1 MTPFS
6 FPLPLAAAAAVLAAL
21 SAAPAQA
28 ADFDFSGDLLTH
40 NQVLQ
45 FDFSLA
51 APGTDV
57 RIWSDAWMSGLNF
70 DPTAALWSLQGSQFN
85 LLSEVDDDDTVA
97 AGQGFY
103 DTGFALPTLAAG
115 AYRLTLA
122 AAGNA
127 ALGSLLSDGFSYDAE
142 APIAIDQWNQPSY
155 DINANDQ
162 KGTFWRLHFSGV
174 DQVSAVPEPASALL
188 LALGGLA
195 LLAARSRRSAPV
207 SG

>member
-1 MTPFS
+1 MTHFH
-6 FPLPLAAAAAVLAAL
+6 LRVAAAAVLAIW

-28 ADFDFSGDLLTH
+28 ADVTLEGDLLVH

-51 APGTDV
+51 SAGTDL
-57 RIWSDAWMSGLNF
+57 RIWTDAWMSGLNF
-70 DPTAALWSLQGSQFN
+70 DPTAALWARQGSDFS
-85 LLSEVDDDDTVA
+85 LLAEVDDDDSVA
-97 AGQGFY
+97 AGQGYY

-115 AYRLTLA
+115 QYRLTLA
-122 AAGNA
+122 AAGNVV
-127 ALGSLLSDGFSYDAE
+127 LGSWLSEGYSYDAE
-142 APIAIDQWNQPSY
+142 APIAIGDWNQPSY

-195 LLAARSRRSAPV
+195 LLAAGQRRRPSR
-207 SG
+207 